1 LAEAGGE
8 MNERTRKNLFEAFV
22 GEAKAH
28 IRLLAFAERAERDG
42 YLQVA
47 KLFRAISEAER
58 VHALNHLR
66 LLGEAAIKS
75 TEENLG
81 YSFNQEQT
89 VNSVYYPEFIKIAE
103 QEGERGAATSFTH
116 AMDVEAVHGEL
127 YEKAMRKMLRDEVGD
142 YYVCQVCGYVADNVL
157 PEACPI
163 CGAKR
168 ELFKKVE

>member
-1 LAEAGGE
+1 MG
-8 MNERTRKNLFEAFV
+8 ERTRKNLFEAFV

-28 IRLLAFAERAERDG
+28 IRLQAFAERAERDG
-42 YLQVA
+42 FPQVA
-47 KLFRAISEAER
+47 KLFRAIAEAER

-75 TEENLG
+75 TEENLE
-81 YSFNQEQT
+81 YSFNQERT
-89 VNSVYYPEFIKIAE
+89 VNSVYYPQFIKVAE
-103 QEGERGAATSFTH
+103 EEGDRAAALSFTH

-127 YEKAMRKMLRDEVGD
+127 YEKAMRKLLRDEVGD

-157 PEACPI
+157 PDRCPI

-168 ELFKKVE
+168 EMFRKVS